1 MENSHNFFK
10 NKSKSMNYNSSI
22 NNYKFQS
29 GAILNRILNFDDTD
43 SKMIQRNTHCL
54 LVKKINLKD
63 KINKYYTK
71 ALNSIFSD
79 VNKYLEHY
87 YEGRKIIIGKKC
99 TSNGLKELRDYF
111 YRKNKKKRT
120 IRKNDLKSNLSFFNR
135 TAKNRTYLDI
145 TKNNSTDTLKNMNN
159 FFSKK
164 DYITKYPLSDNE
176 LKIIFQESTERERNN
191 KNEKIDISSESNKD
205 EINKKINLFYNKNGI
220 YHAIHAIDLQPNT
233 ERMNINNMLNLQEKI
248 LKDRI
253 LKNKTE
259 KKLKNKLM
267 SATLKENSK
276 LLMNNKTE
284 LIILNNK
291 KIEKEMT
298 NFGILNKENKTMK
311 DWISELRK
319 TNKEKKII
327 NLGKKEIIYYNKD
340 MNSSNE
346 LSANNNNNNNNCN
359 NNETNIYKKIDINL
373 LKKKR
378 LSLFNKY
385 KIPNNSYYNYKKT
398 KNLSAR
404 NNKDK
409 IKRKLDLYIQGK
421 NLLDHE
427 IKISKD
433 LFGKKKKIIQ
443 YSYGIDEISSQLF
456 AKSKSQNSVNA
467 TKAIINSIE
476 IHNLWK

>member
-1 MENSHNFFK
+1 MENSNNFFK
-10 NKSKSMNYNSSI
+10 NFKSKSLHYNPSVI
-22 NNYKFQS
+22 NYKFQN
-29 GAILNRILNFDDTD
+29 GAILNRILNFDDTEP
-43 SKMIQRNTHCL
+43 KMVQRNRYL

-63 KINKYYTK
+63 KINKYYSK
-71 ALNSIFSD
+71 ALDKIFSD

-87 YEGRKIIIGKKC
+87 YEGKKIIIGKKC
-99 TSNGLKELRDYF
+99 TSKGLKELKDYF

-120 IRKNDLKSNLSFFNR
+120 LRKNDLKSNFSFFSK
-135 TAKNRTYLDI
+135 TGKNKTYLDF
-145 TKNNSTDTLKNMNN
+145 TKNNSTDTTKNN

-164 DYITKYPLSDNE
+164 DFIIKYPLSDNE

-205 EINKKINLFYNKNGI
+205 EINKKINNLFDNKNGI
-220 YHAIHAIDLQPNT
+220 YNAIDLKPNT

-267 SATLKENSK
+267 NATLKKNSK
-276 LLMNNKTE
+276 LLMNNKKE
-284 LIILNNK
+284 LIILKNK

-298 NFGILNKENKTMK
+298 NFGILTKENKTMK

-319 TNKEKKII
+319 NNKEKKKI
-327 NLGKKEIIYYNKD
+327 NIAKKEVIYYNKD
-340 MNSSNE
+340 MNSELDSNN
-346 LSANNNNNNNNCN
+346 SYINNNTSKK
-359 NNETNIYKKIDINL
+359 NEKHMYKKIDINTL
-373 LKKKR
+373 EVKR
-378 LSLFNKY
+378 KSLFSKY
-385 KIPNNSYYNYKKT
+385 KSPINSYYNYKKP
-398 KNLSAR
+398 KYLSAD
-404 NNKDK
+404 NSKDK
-409 IKRKLDLYIQGK
+409 NKKHLDLYIQGK

-433 LFGKKKKIIQ
+433 LFGKKKKIIH
-443 YSYGIDEISSQLF
+443 YSYGLDEISTKLF
-456 AKSKSQNSVNA
+456 AKSKSQNSVNS

-476 IHNLWK
+476 IHNL